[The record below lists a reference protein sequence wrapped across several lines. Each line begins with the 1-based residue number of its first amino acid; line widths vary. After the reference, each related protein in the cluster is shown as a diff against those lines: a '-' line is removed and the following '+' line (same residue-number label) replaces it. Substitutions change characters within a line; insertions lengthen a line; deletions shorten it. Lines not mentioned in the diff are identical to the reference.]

1 VGIEDSQDIEAVTK
15 WLGQRSTRGHSQL
28 FESFCWLRGVSQE
41 VEVEGGEAEVD
52 IEGGIYR

>member
-1 VGIEDSQDIEAVTK
+1 MQVAWQRRLQGVGVDSQDVEAVTK

-41 VEVEGGEAEVD
+41 VEGEG
-52 IEGGIYR
+52 I